1 MPRATRSRP
10 AAEEVESAPSKPSK
24 SASKP
29 PTAKP
34 AAKASTTP
42 ATRRTATSAA
52 SASPS
57 PSPSPEPANLPAPLP
72 TAAAKKQKTKISL
85 APVPRATRQTRT
97 TTLVSRAT
105 TPLVLRESTP
115 RPTTSGV
122 TDTGA
127 ITPRATTP
135 VVPSTP
141 RRLPTSPAPSSNAE
155 NYTPRPS
162 RGSQSVSQSQESQQS
177 QHSRTHQQQ
186 PPIPSSPPI
195 MQSTPKQTVG
205 NISIDWSSDA
215 GYTPPPRRK
224 SIAPHAGPTSTERPR
239 LQDLDTKTLEPIFG
253 DYEEGFRLPSP
264 TPRKVRS
271 KGKGKSR
278 PSDFLIEE
286 EEDGDEILGDAPE
299 DAPEEDM
306 EVKRIL
312 ERPPGGKPFWSN
324 KRMRRRHRKRR
335 IGDDLTAR
343 RAPTVKS
350 GRMAG
355 KAPAKTM
362 SKTASKAP
370 VGKGKGVRNTYT
382 RKGKEREESPEEEE
396 DEEMQEEKS
405 SIRLEGLQ
413 KLKEMRRKFEEVDKW
428 ELEFETVS
436 ED

>member
-1 MPRATRSRP
+1 
-10 AAEEVESAPSKPSK
+10 
-24 SASKP
+24 
-29 PTAKP
+29 
-34 AAKASTTP
+34 
-42 ATRRTATSAA
+42 
-52 SASPS
+52 
-57 PSPSPEPANLPAPLP
+57 
-72 TAAAKKQKTKISL
+72 
-85 APVPRATRQTRT
+85 
-97 TTLVSRAT
+97 
-105 TPLVLRESTP
+105 
-115 RPTTSGV
+115 
-122 TDTGA
+122 
-127 ITPRATTP
+127 
-135 VVPSTP
+135 
-141 RRLPTSPAPSSNAE
+141 
-155 NYTPRPS
+155 
-162 RGSQSVSQSQESQQS
+162 
-177 QHSRTHQQQ
+177 
-186 PPIPSSPPI
+186 

-312 ERPPGGKPFWSN
+312 ERPPGGKPFLVGGEEFMIWSDGGSQEQQEDEETTP
-324 KRMRRRHRKRR
+324 KAKDRRLDDSIFRSPISSPRTSSPGRKRKSSPPAVAEEEEVQVQTKKQR
-335 IGDDLTAR
+335 TTRSTVQKEKEKEKGKEKEEEDKITTDSLVALLPKRRTKKTAKKKQEVPNIPEDSEEEGEGDEDDLTAR